1 MPEIR
6 YVEGHVLYSNPKPHV
21 RSRQAYFPGL
31 VKLPSGDLLATLMIA
46 EAFESADGTTYLSR
60 SKDAGRTWSLEG
72 RLYDAAALPNRMS
85 DCLKPTLLA
94 DGSLLAMG
102 YRFHR
107 DDPEQSISISETGG
121 ILPGQDV
128 VSFSTDEGRT
138 WSAPEE
144 IPRNRP
150 ELYELSGP
158 AVQLRSGDLVT
169 VGALYKMPD
178 GSNPSGQ
185 IGVLLRSVDRGKTWN
200 DGTVFFRTEAG
211 NLTPFEPRLAE
222 MQDGRLVALVWAY
235 DQATDRHYANH
246 VVVSEDGGR
255 TWSEPIDTGVMA
267 QASNLT
273 WLGDDCLLTIHAH
286 RGVEIGICVRIVDFA
301 RNNWRVLTERVI
313 YGKDADA
320 QTRQGQTS
328 AEMFKSLRFGQ
339 PSLLPLG
346 DGEFLAAHWCVEEGQ
361 GKIRLHRL
369 AIA

>member
-6 YVEGHVLYSNPKPHV
+6 YIEGHVLYANPKPHV

-31 VKLPSGDLLATLMIA
+31 VKLPSGDLLATLMIG
-46 EAFESADGTTYLSR
+46 EAFESANGTTYLAR

-72 RLYDAAALPNRMS
+72 KLYDATALPNPMS

-102 YRFHR
+102 YRFQR

-121 ILPGQDV
+121 ILPGEDI
-128 VSFSTDEGRT
+128 VSFSSDEGRI

-158 AVQLRSGDLVT
+158 AVQLRSGDLVA

-185 IGVLLRSVDRGKTWN
+185 IGVLLRSGDRGKTW
-200 DGTVFFRTEAG
+200 DDSTEFFRTGAG

-235 DQATDRHYANH
+235 DQAADRHYANH
-246 VVVSEDGGR
+246 VVVSGDDGH
-255 TWSEPIDTGVMA
+255 TWSEPIDTGVMG

-273 WLGDDCLLTIHAH
+273 WLGDDSLLTIHAH

-301 RNNWRVLTERVI
+301 QNNWRVLTETVI
-313 YGKDADA
+313 YGQGAGD
-320 QTRQGQTS
+320 QTKQGQTA

-346 DGEFLAAHWCVEEGQ
+346 DGDFLAAHWCVEEGQ

-369 AIA
+369 AIT

>member
-1 MPEIR
+1 
-6 YVEGHVLYSNPKPHV
+6 
-21 RSRQAYFPGL
+21 
-31 VKLPSGDLLATLMIA
+31 
-46 EAFESADGTTYLSR
+46 
-60 SKDAGRTWSLEG
+60 
-72 RLYDAAALPNRMS
+72 
-85 DCLKPTLLA
+85 
-94 DGSLLAMG
+94 
-102 YRFHR
+102 
-107 DDPEQSISISETGG
+107 
-121 ILPGQDV
+121 
-128 VSFSTDEGRT
+128 
-138 WSAPEE
+138 
-144 IPRNRP
+144 
-150 ELYELSGP
+150 
-158 AVQLRSGDLVT
+158 
-169 VGALYKMPD
+169 
-178 GSNPSGQ
+178 
-185 IGVLLRSVDRGKTWN
+185 
-200 DGTVFFRTEAG
+200 
-211 NLTPFEPRLAE
+211 
-222 MQDGRLVALVWAY
+222 MQDGRLVVLVWAY

-255 TWSEPIDTGVMA
+255 TWSEPIDTGVMG

-286 RGVEIGICVRIVDFA
+286 RGVEIGICVRIVNFS